1 MKKKKVMKLAYLLM
15 GVALLLCSCSEDLF
29 TGGSESNEDVTISLA
44 YSDVSPRD
52 IVVNSRATPEEE
64 SHLNN
69 LYIYIFDG
77 NGNLKGYKGIE
88 GEENLTQNTS
98 SSTNKGVITGIK
110 TRSGDSYIYAVA
122 NIYTGLYPVETS
134 NGTVEP
140 NKLPINLDEDRASAG
155 EYDFTLDQL
164 KALTFN
170 RNNPN
175 TIQISSAF
183 LMSGAVQE
191 GKLVNITPAGTIEN
205 GGNDGNDI
213 RLSRIVSKV
222 KFTIKEKTGDG
233 VKRSF
238 KLDNYS
244 IMNIAMKG
252 TLIGNIDGNKK
263 YISND
268 KEDFS
273 NIKGLTLGVN
283 DVDSTGAECFEA
295 YLPEN
300 LQEPQKSVNNQA
312 MRENDGM
319 LISKEFINAPKYG
332 TYVVLKGK
340 YEETQ
345 NGSTKT
351 ANVTYYV
358 HLGNCSADYNDYNVV
373 RNSMYTF
380 NITVAGVNKIIV
392 EAKKEGNEQPGAE
405 GVVMEYGKMG
415 KNLTLDSHYEYMVM
429 RFYQNNIQELKKE
442 GKGYFYQVYALGK
455 HTDVINVG
463 ATTDGNKNNVD
474 TSWIQFAIKCSRD
487 NSSSEYSTD
496 KTSRGTACSYPGT
509 EYSSDLYTV
518 DNFLKYLYDNAESTS
533 IWTGSDSKGN
543 YVDATCF
550 VSENYYKDR
559 SWDEYVN
566 DVDKRAF
573 YVANQIWV
581 SEDKRSVYA
590 EAQYGLTQHN
600 IQTFYDRSQAGSVT
614 AYGCET
620 INDEENSDGNGG
632 SNYNIK
638 DKGDGSYGNEYW
650 DGRANMKEDIFD
662 TYGKPVKT
670 WDDLKNPKDN
680 LYLSLRIACM
690 RRNRDLNGDG
700 KISDDEIRWYAPA
713 TQQYAGLWI
722 GEEIMSSESKLF
734 NKSTK
739 ELIIDIPP
747 KESSK
752 RMIYY
757 SSTRDAESF
766 LSEEGMAT
774 SNANKANGP
783 YSPKYVRCV
792 RNLKSWDRGYDKTPD
807 PYYSYIDST
816 KTVTLDKVDEDALN
830 ITGEQRELFDHTE
843 RDEGNKPA
851 KKFTIAANIWKDY
864 YDYNGTTMK
873 PTVVN
878 VYTGKY
884 QCYGHYSENNGE
896 KNWRVPNQREFCIM
910 AMVAPYDVKYKTCRT
925 HFSNMNFRQSW
936 TFNHINDGS
945 KNEGVVTMSL
955 PHQTWG
961 VRCIKVLKD

>member
-29 TGGSESNEDVTISLA
+29 TGGSDSNEDVTISLA

-98 SSTNKGVITGIK
+98 SSNNKGVITGIK

-122 NIYTGLYPVETS
+122 NIYTGLYPVATS

-191 GKLVNITPAGTIEN
+191 GNLVNITPAGTIEK
-205 GGNDGNDI
+205 GGNDI

-233 VKRSF
+233 VTRSF

-244 IMNIAMKG
+244 IMNIAKKG

-263 YISND
+263 YNISND
-268 KEDFS
+268 KDVS
-273 NIKGLTLGVN
+273 NIVGQTLGVN

-340 YEETQ
+340 YEETK

-380 NITVAGVNKIIV
+380 NITVAGVHNIIV
-392 EAKKEGNEQPGAE
+392 EAKQEGNDQPGAE
-405 GVVMEYGKMG
+405 GVVMKYGDIG

-429 RFYQNNIQELKKE
+429 RFYQNNIQELKKA
-442 GKGYFYQVYALGK
+442 GKGYFYQVYALGN

-533 IWTGSDSKGN
+533 IWTGSDSIGN

-550 VSENYYKDR
+550 VSENYYKDL
-559 SWDEYVN
+559 SWDKYVN

-573 YVANQIWV
+573 YVANKVWV
-581 SEDKRSVYA
+581 SKDKRSVYA
-590 EAQYGLTQHN
+590 GAQYGLTQHN

-620 INDEENSDGNGG
+620 INDEEKSDGG
-632 SNYNIK
+632 SDYNIK
-638 DKGDGSYGNEYW
+638 DQAVGSNGNDYW
-650 DGRANMKEDIFD
+650 NGRDNMKEDIFD

-670 WDDLKNPKDN
+670 WDDLKKIDDN
-680 LYLSLRIACM
+680 LYHSLRIACM

-700 KISDDEIRWYAPA
+700 NISDDEIRWYAPA

-722 GEEIMSSESKLF
+722 GEEIMSTESKLF
-734 NKSTK
+734 NRSTK
-739 ELIIDIPP
+739 TL
-747 KESSK
+747 KEDSNGK
-752 RMIYY
+752 DVGRMVYY
-757 SSTRDAESF
+757 SSTKDAESF

-774 SNANKANGP
+774 SNANKAKGT

-792 RNLKSWDRGYDKTPD
+792 RNLKSGEIGYGEIPT
-807 PYYSYIDST
+807 PYYSYDSKT

-851 KKFTIAANIWKDY
+851 KKFKIAAEIWQDY
-864 YDYNGTTMK
+864 YDYKGTTMK
-873 PTVVN
+873 PTPVN
-878 VYTGKY
+878 VYTGMY
-884 QCYGHYSENNGE
+884 QCYDHYSENNE

-925 HFSNMNFRQSW
+925 HFSNMDFRQTW
-936 TFNHINDGS
+936 TFNQINDGS

-955 PHQTWG
+955 PWNVWG
-961 VRCIKVLKD
+961 VRCIKVLK

>member
-15 GVALLLCSCSEDLF
+15 GVALLLSSCSEDLF
-29 TGGSESNEDVTISLA
+29 TGGSDSNEDVTISLA

-98 SSTNKGVITGIK
+98 SSNKGVITGIK

-122 NIYTGLYPVETS
+122 NIYTGLYPVATS

-140 NKLPINLDEDRASAG
+140 NKLPINLDENKASAG

-170 RNNPN
+170 RSSRN

-183 LMSGAVQE
+183 LMSGAVQQ
-191 GKLVNITPAGTIEN
+191 GNLVNITPAGTIEN
-205 GGNDGNDI
+205 DEKGGNDI

-233 VKRSF
+233 VTRSF

-263 YISND
+263 YNISND
-268 KEDFS
+268 KDVS
-273 NIKGLTLGVN
+273 NIVGQTLGVN
-283 DVDSTGAECFEA
+283 DVDETGAECFEA

-300 LQEPQKSVNNQA
+300 LQDAKHDVQDQA
-312 MRENDGM
+312 MREDDSQS
-319 LISKEFINAPKYG
+319 IPKVFTNAPDYG

-340 YEETQ
+340 YEETK
-345 NGSTKT
+345 NGSNKT
-351 ANVTYYV
+351 AEVTYYV
-358 HLGNCSADYNDYNVV
+358 HLGDCSVNHNDYNVE
-373 RNSMYTF
+373 RNCKYTF

-429 RFYQNNIQELKKE
+429 RFYKNEIQELKNHNI
-442 GKGYFYQVYALGK
+442 GYYYQVYALGK
-455 HTDVINVG
+455 KTKPINVKDV
-463 ATTDGNKNNVD
+463 ANPTTQEHKKRLNGVD
-474 TSWIQFAIKCSRD
+474 TSWIEFAITGRAGSK
-487 NSSSEYSTD
+487 STYGNANNG
-496 KTSRGTACSYPGT
+496 RGTPCDYPGIGKT
-509 EYSSDLYTV
+509 MDIET
-518 DNFLKYLYDNAESTS
+518 FLKKLYDNANNDSF
-533 IWTGSDSKGN
+533 WTNGE
-543 YVDATCF
+543 YIDATCF
-550 VSENYYKDR
+550 VSENYYKDL
-559 SWDEYVN
+559 SWDKYVN

-573 YVANQIWV
+573 YVASKIWV
-581 SEDKRSVYA
+581 SHDKRSVYA

-600 IQTFYDRSQAGSVT
+600 IQTFYDRKQAGSVT

-620 INDEENSDGNGG
+620 INDEEKPGGGDTGFDINEQVEG
-632 SNYNIK
+632 SN
-638 DKGDGSYGNEYW
+638 GNYYW
-650 DGRANMKEDIFD
+650 NGRANMIQDIDNFKD
-662 TYGKPVKT
+662 NKPVRT
-670 WDDLKNPKDN
+670 WDELKGNI
-680 LYLSLRIACM
+680 SLRIACM
-690 RRNRDLNGDG
+690 SRNRDLNGDG
-700 KISDDEIRWYAPA
+700 NISEDEIRWYAPA
-713 TQQYAGLWI
+713 TNQYAGLWI
-722 GEEIMSSESKLF
+722 GEEIMSTESKLF
-734 NKSTK
+734 NKPTK
-739 ELIIDIPP
+739 RLKTYKD
-747 KESSK
+747 

-757 SSTRDAESF
+757 SSTRDAEAF

-774 SNANKANGP
+774 GNYNKVNNAYA
-783 YSPKYVRCV
+783 PKYVRCV
-792 RNLKSWDRGYDKTPD
+792 RNLKSGEIGYAQTPD
-807 PYYSYIDST
+807 TYYSYDSKN

-851 KKFTIAANIWKDY
+851 KKFTIAASLLTGSDK
-864 YDYNGTTMK
+864 GTTMAEY
-873 PTVVN
+873 

-884 QCYGHYSENNGE
+884 QCYGRYSENNGE
-896 KNWRVPNQREFCIM
+896 KNWRVPNQRELCIM
-910 AMVAPYDVKYKTCRT
+910 SMVASDDALNSACRT
-925 HFSNMNFRQSW
+925 HFSNMNFRPSW
-936 TFNHINDGS
+936 TYREWGKS
-945 KNEGVVTMSL
+945 RMLTMSL
-955 PHQTWG
+955 TSVQG
-961 VRCIKVLKD
+961 VRCIKVLK